1 MSYFCVSKFSGDF
14 KTLSEDIY
22 ILSSQTFIPA
32 VSEISVHCLCQL
44 HSAGWEIV
52 EIRAL
57 FISTT
62 VKSELFQG
70 PEIISVLSLKLL
82 EVQKAHLYKN
92 YYTFTLLPVERSEGL
107 DPINGKNLL
116 LCTA

>member
-1 MSYFCVSKFSGDF
+1 MNYFCVSTSSGDF
-14 KTLSEDIY
+14 KTLSVDIY
-22 ILSSQTFIPA
+22 ILSSHIFTPA
-32 VSEISVHCLCQL
+32 VSECSVHCLCQV
-44 HSAGWEIV
+44 HFAGWDIL

-70 PEIISVLSLKLL
+70 PEIISVLFLKLL

-92 YYTFTLLPVERSEGL
+92 YYAFSLLPVERSEGL
-107 DPINGKNLL
+107 DPINGKILL
-116 LCTA
+116 RYTA